1 MGYIKKIAGA
11 EVAKLENIEITHIS
25 LVKSGANK
33 KSIIFK
39 SSEKETSYDK
49 FIGIKKT
56 DEERGVVYG
65 VVYSPDEEDTQG
77 DSATA
82 DEIRKASYLFM
93 KSRNTLNVDTNHDF
107 KLVDAFVAESWIV
120 KSNDAIFPEEKEGAW
135 AVAIQLESD
144 ELKEQ
149 VKKGDI
155 NGLSMAGEAIKKES
169 EDPWDAFFLALKGV
183 MRGVYFSMSGSV
195 DNPNILKSQEFEQSI
210 KETLLGVLPVAK
222 NNGVIEKK
230 NLADVNVKIKKL
242 EEKTKEQDALIKTLQ
257 TDVKKSKQ
265 TPHIEDEKEKD
276 KREGIL

>member
-1 MGYIKKIAGA
+1 
-11 EVAKLENIEITHIS
+11 VAKLENIEITHIS

-39 SSEKETSYDK
+39 SSDKETSYDK
-49 FIGIKKT
+49 FIGIVKKD
-56 DEERGVVYG
+56 DEQGIVYG
-65 VVYSPDEEDTQG
+65 IVYSPDEEDTQG

-155 NGLSMAGEAIKKES
+155 NGLSMAGEAIKKEN

-210 KETLLGVLPVAK
+210 KETLLGILPVAK

-230 NLADVNVKIKKL
+230 NLADVNNKIKKL
-242 EEKTKEQDALIKTLQ
+242 EEKTKEQEALIKTLQ

-265 TPHIEDEKEKD
+265 TPHIEDEKEKN

>member
-1 MGYIKKIAGA
+1 
-11 EVAKLENIEITHIS
+11 VAKLENIEITHIS

-33 KSIIFK
+33 KNIIFK
-39 SSEKETSYDK
+39 SSDKETNYNK
-49 FIGIKKT
+49 FIGIMKKD
-56 DEERGVVYG
+56 DEQGIVYG
-65 VVYSPDEEDTQG
+65 IVYSPDEEDTQG
-77 DSATA
+77 DSATV

-135 AVAIQLESD
+135 AVAIQLESE
-144 ELKEQ
+144 ELREQ

-155 NGLSMAGEAIKKES
+155 NGLSMAGEAIKKEN

-183 MRGVYFSMSGSV
+183 MRGVYFSMSGNV
-195 DNPNILKSQEFEQSI
+195 DNPNVLKSQEFEENI
-210 KETLLGVLPVAK
+210 KKSLIEMLPVVK
-222 NNGVIEKK
+222 SDNIIEKK
-230 NLADVNVKIKKL
+230 NLADANVKIKKL
-242 EEKTKEQDALIKTLQ
+242 EEKAKEQEALIKTLQ
-257 TDVKKSKQ
+257 SDVKKSKQ